1 MYGVWDCT
9 KVKVLVA
16 QSYLTLCDLVGC
28 NPPGSSVHGI
38 LQARIPEWVA
48 IPFSRGSSWPRD
60 RTQVSCTAGKFF
72 TFWATSEAQ
81 LYQGDINPA
90 WGLRSFGG
98 GNWKKSGGG
107 GAGSHFTVKHVSCL
121 PAVLTLYRFSP
132 SCDLDRP
139 YPVAPIL
146 LSLLEPCWGFDAC
159 FPLCSPCIC
168 LLETLIIADLP
179 QWSFP
184 SFLFGRFLFL
194 PRTQVVPYQT
204 PLDFRRD
211 FTVRKSHCLQK

>member
-1 MYGVWDCT
+1 MYGVWYCT

-16 QSYLTLCDLVGC
+16 QSCLTLCDLVGC
-28 NPPGSSVHGI
+28 NLPGSSVHGI

-81 LYQGDINPA
+81 LYQGDINSA
-90 WGLRSFGG
+90 WGLRTFGG

-107 GAGSHFTVKHVSCL
+107 GAGVSFYCQACFL
-121 PAVLTLYRFSP
+121 P
-132 SCDLDRP
+132 SCCTYSLQVQPILWPWPPLPRS
-139 YPVAPIL
+139 PIL

-168 LLETLIIADLP
+168 LLETLIPADLP
-179 QWSFP
+179 QWSFS